1 MRVREAFFGELV
13 NVWRL
18 NNFVT
23 HEAVVCPSL
32 VIGNDVNNVGRLRI
46 TESGGEDGK
55 ENPYTL
61 HARTVQQVG
70 TLVQAKR
77 LEKFALLG

>member
-70 TLVQAKR
+70 PLVQAKR
-77 LEKFALLG
+77 LEKIPLLG